1 MASKKP
7 SSTPFQMPL
16 RLGVVRASVIDEAHL
31 DFATG
36 KDIQAV
42 KKWSVSPRLE
52 KHPEM
57 KYRAKEA
64 CDLAQLAAKRWR
76 YYRDSRTFATSFEH
90 LQELIAADPQGEFSF
105 HLKVTAK
112 WFPEIMGAA
121 MIRRTWCH
129 HIMIDFLFVHP
140 DISGRLLPIK
150 TVGMQM
156 LQAISFFARE
166 LGCKCVWG
174 EATLDSA
181 PFYQYQLGVKVEDHF
196 FIGKRQLH
204 TLAMGLN
211 LDPKLGLKLPVS

>member
-1 MASKKP
+1 MPSKKP
-7 SSTPFQMPL
+7 SSPPFHLPL
-16 RLGVVRASVIDEAHL
+16 RLGVVRAGVIDVAHL

-42 KKWSVSPRLE
+42 KKWSVSPRLA
-52 KHPEM
+52 KQPDM
-57 KYRAKEA
+57 RYRAQEA

-76 YYRDSRTFATSFEH
+76 YYRDSLTFAASMEH
-90 LQELIAADPQGEFSF
+90 LKSLIAADPQGEFSF
-105 HLKVTAK
+105 HLKVTAT

-150 TVGMQM
+150 TVGVQM
-156 LQAISFFARE
+156 LQAICFFARE

-181 PFYQYQLGVKVEDHF
+181 PFYQYQLSRKVEDHF
-196 FIGKRQLH
+196 LIRKSQIH
-204 TLAMGLN
+204 ALAKE
-211 LDPKLGLKLPVS
+211 LDLDAKLGLKPPAS

>member
-1 MASKKP
+1 
-7 SSTPFQMPL
+7 MPL
-16 RLGVVRASVIDEAHL
+16 RLGVVRSSVIDEAHL

-52 KHPEM
+52 KRPEM

-76 YYRDSRTFATSFEH
+76 YYRDSRTFATSLEH
-90 LQELIAADPQGEFSF
+90 LQSLIATDPQGEFSF

-150 TVGMQM
+150 TVGVQM
-156 LQAISFFARE
+156 LQAICLVARE
-166 LGCKCVWG
+166 LGCKRVWG

-181 PFYQYQLGVKVEDHF
+181 PFYQNQLGKEVEDHF
-196 FIGKRQLH
+196 SIEKTQMDE
-204 TLAMGLN
+204 LARRLKTN
-211 LDPKLGLKLPVS
+211 PKPGLKPTGR

>member
-1 MASKKP
+1 
-7 SSTPFQMPL
+7 MPL
-16 RLGVVRASVIDEAHL
+16 RLGVVRANVVDEAHL

-52 KHPEM
+52 KRPDM

-64 CDLAQLAAKRWR
+64 CDLAKLAAKRWR
-76 YYRDSRTFATSFEH
+76 YYRDSRTFAASLEH
-90 LQELIAADPQGEFSF
+90 LQSLIASDPLGEFSF
-105 HLKVTAK
+105 HLKVTAS

-150 TVGMQM
+150 TVGVQM
-156 LQAISFFARE
+156 LQAICFFARE
-166 LGCKCVWG
+166 LGCECVWG

-181 PFYQYQLGVKVEDHF
+181 PFYQYQLGRKVKDHF
-196 FIGKRQLH
+196 FIGKRQIN
-204 TLAMGLN
+204 TLATELD
-211 LDPKLGLKLPVS
+211 LDPKLGLKLPAS